1 MFKKLIPYILI
12 LLVLLIVG
20 GMFLQYRSPE
30 GNFLNLSFGAK
41 ERVDEKIAE
50 QKSTSVNFINQG
62 PAPELS
68 GLKTWFNSNPLTL
81 AELQGKV
88 VLVDFWTYSCINCI
102 RTLPYVT
109 KWYDTYK
116 DQGFVV
122 LGIHTPEFAFERVAN
137 NVEAAVK
144 RYGISYPVAQD
155 NDYKTWRAFQ
165 NQFWPAHYLID
176 KNGEIVYTHFGEG
189 QYEATELA
197 IRTLLGLEGEFSAP
211 AQTEQNQAGTPEIYL
226 GTLRLNNFGGTEQ
239 PLATEQIY
247 AFPKKLAKNKFAL
260 EGRWRFEPEAVI
272 HTEGFGRIR
281 LNFTAAKVF
290 MVAQS
295 AEPITLK
302 VYVDGQLQKGVT
314 VSGSDLYPLYES
326 TQAGNHIIEIEFP
339 EDGVQVFTF
348 TFG

>member
-1 MFKKLIPYILI
+1 MFRKIFPYLLILI
-12 LLVLLIVG
+12 VLLVAG
-20 GMFLQYRSPE
+20 GLFLEYRNPE
-30 GNFLNLSFGAK
+30 GNLLNLSFGSK
-41 ERVDEKIAE
+41 EAVEEKINE
-50 QKSTSVNFINQG
+50 TTPTEVSFTNQG
-62 PAPELS
+62 PAPELA

-122 LGIHTPEFAFERVAN
+122 LGIHTPEFAFERVAS
-137 NVEAAVK
+137 NVETAVK
-144 RYGISYPVAQD
+144 RYSINYPVALD

-189 QYEATELA
+189 NYEQTELA
-197 IRTLLGLEGEFSAP
+197 IRTLLGLEGEFTAP
-211 AQTEQNQAGTPEIYL
+211 IQTEQNQAGTPELYL
-226 GTLRLNNFGGTEQ
+226 GTLRLNSFGGSEQ
-239 PLATEQIY
+239 PLPTEQIY
-247 AFPKKLAKNKFAL
+247 SFPKKLAKNKFAL

-272 HTEGFGRIR
+272 HTDGFGRVR

-295 AEPITLK
+295 EVPVTLK
-302 VYVDGQLQKGVT
+302 IFVDGKLQKGVT
-314 VSGSDLYPLYES
+314 VSGSDLYPLYEAS
-326 TQAGNHIIEIEFP
+326 QGGTHTMEIEFP
-339 EDGVQVFTF
+339 SSGVQVFTF